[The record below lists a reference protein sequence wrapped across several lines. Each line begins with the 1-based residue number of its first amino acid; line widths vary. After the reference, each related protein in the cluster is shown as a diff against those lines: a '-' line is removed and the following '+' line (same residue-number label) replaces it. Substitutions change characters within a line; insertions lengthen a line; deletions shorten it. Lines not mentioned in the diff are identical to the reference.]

1 MRKDSFDSTTL
12 DSLRR
17 KVIEKGQKTN
27 DLKKISSDILNLNP
41 QLSWMLMGQIQRDAY
56 ASYKYYDALAMWLGQ
71 AKYWT
76 EKDREI
82 LEQLANA
89 YIKEGKDIEQKIYEA
104 VTEWKEMRGIK
115 IINRQMWFEME
126 FLIYFWNEI
135 GKVLDVK
142 ENGG

>member
-1 MRKDSFDSTTL
+1 MRKDSF

-41 QLSWMLMGQIQRDAY
+41 QLSWMLMKQIQKDAY

-76 EKDREI
+76 EKDNEI
-82 LEQLANA
+82 LEGLANA
-89 YIKEGKDIEQKIYEA
+89 YIKDEGRLIKGMEQKIY
-104 VTEWKEMRGIK
+104 MDS
-115 IINRQMWFEME
+115 
-126 FLIYFWNEI
+126 NES
-135 GKVLDVK
+135 
-142 ENGG
+142 